1 MCFSVAKWS
10 LGGAKWSPGAA
21 RGLPG
26 GYRAQNEDFRKF
38 GKRCFW
44 PPGDKRGGGLGAPSY
59 IIERNQILNGAR
71 QARKMLWDNGA
82 APFISGNHSHDRAP
96 RRG

>member
-1 MCFSVAKWS
+1 MV
-10 LGGAKWSPGAA
+10 LGGPQV
-21 RGLPG
+21 LPG
-26 GYRAQNEDFRKF
+26 GCLVVMGHKMKVLESLVKGVF
-38 GKRCFW
+38 GPLVIR
-44 PPGDKRGGGLGAPSY
+44 GGGGLGAPSY